1 MLHFRIP
8 VKCDL
13 APPEDQSSSATLSA
27 CALQGPDLRLRVLTL
42 SGTSR
47 PGVTPGPS
55 VAL

>member
-1 MLHFRIP
+1 MLHPVIP
-8 VKCDL
+8 VESVLFPTDEQTSTAAL
-13 APPEDQSSSATLSA
+13 RA
-27 CALQGPDLRLRVLTL
+27 CALHGPDLRLRVLTL